1 MKKVFF
7 LTNAVDLANSSD
19 GLAKKIHAQTK
30 AFKDCGYVTELAGCS
45 GDFYKIGE
53 YQFSIQEAGVFKKT
67 DKTLDHVEKYL
78 LSQESYEILY
88 IRKFYFTPRFLTF
101 LKNIRQKFKS
111 ILLELPTYPYY
122 GELQTTKA
130 KIGFW
135 IEHFLVIKKLHKYID
150 KIVTFSSDK
159 KIYGIDCIKISN
171 GIDASEQIYFE
182 EPSRDIIHFISV
194 SSISF
199 WHGIDRFILA
209 LKDYPE
215 SNVHFHVV
223 GGENDITVSLKKMV
237 DEYHLKDK
245 VTFHGHKNGN
255 ALKDI
260 YAMSHIGVGSLGR
273 HRSNIYYLNSLKNRE
288 YIAKGLPIV
297 YSEIDDGLENLSY
310 IYKATPNE
318 EPIVISDIVSWFKT
332 LDINRM
338 EVLRYSDIF
347 LWKNQI
353 DVILK
358 NIYISF
364 KEEG

>member
-30 AFKDCGYVTELAGCS
+30 AFQDCGYATELAGCS

-53 YQFSIQEAGVFKKT
+53 HQFSIQESGVFKKT
-67 DKTLDHVEKYL
+67 DEILKKVEKYIL
-78 LSQESYEILY
+78 EQESYEILY
-88 IRKFYFTPRFLTF
+88 IRKFYFTPKFLSF

-122 GELQTTKA
+122 GELQTIKA

-135 IEHFLVIKKLHKYID
+135 IECFLVIRKLYKYID
-150 KIVTFSSDK
+150 KVVTFSSDK

-171 GIDASEQIYFE
+171 GIDSSEQIYFE
-182 EPSRDIIHFISV
+182 EPSRDVIHFISV

-209 LKDYPE
+209 LKKHGKD
-215 SNVHFHVV
+215 NVHFHVV
-223 GGENDITVSLKKMV
+223 GGDNEVSLSLQSMV
-237 DEYHLKDK
+237 SEYSLKDK
-245 VTFHGHKNGN
+245 VTFHGHKSGEE
-255 ALKDI
+255 LKAI
-260 YAMSHIGVGSLGR
+260 YAISHIGVGSLGR

-288 YIAKGLPIV
+288 YIAKGLPVI

-310 IYKATPNE
+310 VYKATPNE
-318 EPIVISDIVSWFKT
+318 EPIVISDIISWFKT
-332 LDINRM
+332 SSINRI
-338 EVLRYSDIF
+338 EVLKDSDRF
-347 LWKNQI
+347 LWKGQI
-353 DVILK
+353 QSILM
-358 NIYISF
+358 NL
-364 KEEG
+364 ER

>member
-30 AFKDCGYVTELAGCS
+30 AFQDCGYVTELAGCS
-45 GDFYKIGE
+45 EDFYKIGE
-53 YQFSIQEAGVFKKT
+53 HQFSIQESGVFKKT
-67 DKTLDHVEKYL
+67 DEILKKVEKYIL
-78 LSQESYEILY
+78 EQESYEILY
-88 IRKFYFTPRFLTF
+88 IRKFYFTPRFLSF

-122 GELQTTKA
+122 GELLTSRA
-130 KIGFW
+130 KVGFW
-135 IEHFLVIKKLHKYID
+135 IENLLVTKSLRKYID

-182 EPSRDIIHFISV
+182 EPSRDVIHFISV

-209 LKDYPE
+209 LKNYGED
-215 SNVHFHVV
+215 NVHFHVV
-223 GGENDITVSLKKMV
+223 GGDNEVSLSLQSMV
-237 DEYHLKDK
+237 REYSLKDK
-245 VTFHGHKNGN
+245 VTFHGHKSGDE
-255 ALKDI
+255 LKAI

-288 YIAKGLPIV
+288 YIAKGLPII
-297 YSEIDDGLENLSY
+297 YSEIDDDLEETAFVYKLPASEELIDLS
-310 IYKATPNE
+310 K
-318 EPIVISDIVSWFKT
+318 VIEWFSESNFDRQSTVKFSDK
-332 LDINRM
+332 
-338 EVLRYSDIF
+338 F
-347 LWKNQI
+347 LWKSQI
-353 DVILK
+353 EILLS
-358 NIYISF
+358 NL
-364 KEEG
+364 E

>member
-7 LTNAVDLANSSD
+7 LTYAVDLANSSD

-30 AFKDCGYVTELAGCS
+30 AFQDCGYVTELAGCS

-53 YQFSIQEAGVFKKT
+53 HQFSIQEAGVFKKT
-67 DKTLDHVEKYL
+67 DETLKKVEKYIL
-78 LSQESYEILY
+78 EQEDFEILY
-88 IRKFYFTPRFLTF
+88 IRKFYFTLRFLTF

-135 IEHFLVIKKLHKYID
+135 IEYFLVIKKLYKYID
-150 KIVTFSSDK
+150 KVVTFSSDK
-159 KIYGIDCIKISN
+159 KIYDIDCIKISN

-182 EPSRDIIHFISV
+182 EPSRDVIHFISV

-209 LKDYPE
+209 LKNHVED
-215 SNVHFHVV
+215 NVHFHVV
-223 GGENDITVSLKKMV
+223 GGNNEVSLSLQSMV
-237 DEYHLKDK
+237 SEYGLKDK
-245 VTFHGHKNGN
+245 VTFHGHKSGDE
-255 ALKDI
+255 LKAI

-273 HRSNIYYLNSLKNRE
+273 HRSKIYYLNSLKNRE
-288 YIAKGLPIV
+288 YIAKGLPVI
-297 YSEIDDGLENLSY
+297 YSEIDDGLDNLFY
-310 IYKATPNE
+310 VYKASPNE
-318 EPIVISDIVSWFKT
+318 DPIIIGDIISWFKSVKFSRKD
-332 LDINRM
+332 L
-338 EVLRYSDIF
+338 VKYSDIF

-353 DVILK
+353 NTILE
-358 NIYISF
+358 NIHISSE
-364 KEEG
+364 KEG